1 MKDYKINFKLDDKE
15 YSIVFNLNVMEAI
28 QEEYG
33 TVQEW
38 GALTDGK
45 SGEVNAKA
53 LKFGFM
59 AMMNEAI
66 EIENEENGT
75 NKQLFTLSQ
84 VGRIITRAGIEKSAE
99 TLNNAVIEAT
109 KEVHRKFLD
118 FYYFVWWSWIR
129 RKLYPRTSVRW
140 RFDAWCMVYGNGL
153 CNNANHKEWS
163 VGVRCGSW
171 TFDRIVPNFWCVCGR
186 SFLCDYFQ

>member
-109 KEVHRKFLD
+109 KEDNPK
-118 FYYFVWWSWIR
+118 
-129 RKLYPRTSVRW
+129 
-140 RFDAWCMVYGNGL
+140 
-153 CNNANHKEWS
+153 NA
-163 VGVRCGSW
+163 
-171 TFDRIVPNFWCVCGR
+171 
-186 SFLCDYFQ
+186 